1 MQPVTNKGFP
11 AAAFR
16 LRDLRFVMR
25 ENIVHAAA
33 MNVDLFA

>member
-1 MQPVTNKGFP
+1 MQPVAHELFP

-25 ENIVHAAA
+25 ENVVHPAA
-33 MNVDLFA
+33 MNVELLA